1 MSSFEDEL
9 TRTID
14 KWLPL
19 LPKERRAEF
28 EVELRSL
35 GAEHDRQL
43 DVIATATMRG
53 YANNIRDEITGLVRR
68 KYCLD
73 YLRSLLSAV
82 PTSELPA
89 IGVILLDLD
98 GFKPINDTYGHSA
111 GDRALAAIGG
121 ILKAAIRIERGTDV
135 VAHVPVDGVDPTVA
149 RAGGDE
155 FLALLQLREADDLLA
170 VTERIRR
177 RVNDRE
183 RQRAH
188 GYALDM
194 RLVASIGA
202 VACDLRS
209 VPRTFT
215 VDTVVDRLIRLA
227 DNEMYKSK
235 KDGLLHVAL
244 AQFTDEAGVEVTDR
258 QTQGST
264 VQVASRRASDA

>member
-9 TRTID
+9 TRAIER
-14 KWLPL
+14 WLPL
-19 LPKERRAEF
+19 LPKARRAEF
-28 EVELRSL
+28 EAELRAL

-53 YANNIRDEITGLVRR
+53 YANSIRDEITGLVRR

-73 YLRSLLSAV
+73 YLRALLSAV
-82 PTSELPA
+82 PTSEAPA
-89 IGVILLDLD
+89 VGVVLLDLD
-98 GFKPINDTYGHSA
+98 GFKPINDTYGHAA

-135 VAHVPVDGVDPTVA
+135 LALVPVDGVDPTVA

-155 FLALLQLREADDLLA
+155 FLALLQLRDAADVLA
-170 VTERIRR
+170 VSERIRR

-188 GYALDM
+188 GYTLDL
-194 RLVASIGA
+194 RLIASIGA

-209 VPRTFT
+209 VPRSVT
-215 VDTVVDRLIRLA
+215 VDMLVDRLIRLA
-227 DNEMYKSK
+227 DKEMYKSK

-244 AQFTDEAGVEVTDR
+244 AQFEGEGMDVREM
-258 QTQGST
+258 
-264 VQVASRRASDA
+264 VA

>member
-14 KWLPL
+14 RWLPY
-19 LPKERRAEF
+19 LPKERRPEF
-28 EVELRSL
+28 EAELRAL

-73 YLRSLLSAV
+73 YLRALVSAV

-89 IGVILLDLD
+89 IGVILLDLN

-135 VAHVPVDGVDPTVA
+135 VAHVPADGVDPSVA

-155 FLALLQLREADDLLA
+155 FLALLQLREAGDLLP

-177 RVNDRE
+177 RVNDPE

-188 GYALDM
+188 GYHLDL

-202 VACDLRS
+202 VGCDLRS

-215 VDTVVDRLIRLA
+215 VDMLVDRLIRLA
-227 DNEMYKSK
+227 DQEMYKSK

-244 AQFTDEAGVEVTDR
+244 AQFADGNAMDVREM
-258 QTQGST
+258 
-264 VQVASRRASDA
+264 VA

>member
-1 MSSFEDEL
+1 MSFFEDEL

-14 KWLPL
+14 RWLPL
-19 LPKERRAEF
+19 LPRERRAAF
-28 EVELRSL
+28 EADLRLL

-43 DVIATATMRG
+43 DVIAIATMRG
-53 YANNIRDEITGLVRR
+53 YASNIRDEITGLVRR

-73 YLRSLLSAV
+73 YLRGLLSAV
-82 PTSELPA
+82 PTADLPA

-111 GDRALAAIGG
+111 GDRALAAVGG

-135 VAHVPVDGVDPTVA
+135 LAHVPVDGIDPTVA

-155 FLALLQLREADDLLA
+155 FLALLQLRAPGDILP
-170 VTERIRR
+170 VSERIRR

-188 GYALDM
+188 GYALDL

-202 VACDLRS
+202 VACDLS
-209 VPRTFT
+209 SLPHALTP
-215 VDTVVDRLIRLA
+215 DMLVDRLIRLA
-227 DNEMYKSK
+227 DKEMYKSK

-244 AQFTDEAGVEVTDR
+244 AQFAEGDGMEVR
-258 QTQGST
+258 EM
-264 VQVASRRASDA
+264 VA